1 MGRPLAVLRLTDDER
16 EELQRRRGAATTS
29 KRDHLRAT
37 IVLRRAE
44 GVRQVQLAH
53 ELGVSVACVNK
64 WSHRFE
70 LQGLEGLR
78 DKPGRGRKPSIPLE
92 KVERVIAEATR
103 PPAPRKR
110 WTVRSM
116 AREMGISADSVH
128 RLWRANGIKPH
139 LTKQFKVS
147 QDPNFE
153 QKFWDVIALY
163 LDPPERGLVLCCDE
177 KTQLQALERSQPGLP
192 LGIGHIQTK
201 THDYRRHGTISLFAA
216 LNYLDGKII
225 ARTEKRHTHVEWLRF
240 LKQIDR
246 ETPKDLVLHLI
257 LDNSSVHTEQNVT
270 RWLQNRLHRFHLH
283 FTPTS
288 ASWMNLVE
296 RFFAELSVEV
306 VRNGSFAHVQELV
319 RDIEQYLAQRNLQP
333 KRYQWKAD
341 GQAILEKIAR
351 ARQALAKTQ
360 KVN

>member
-1 MGRPLAVLRLTDDER
+1 
-16 EELQRRRGAATTS
+16 
-29 KRDHLRAT
+29 
-37 IVLRRAE
+37 
-44 GVRQVQLAH
+44 
-53 ELGVSVACVNK
+53 
-64 WSHRFE
+64 
-70 LQGLEGLR
+70 
-78 DKPGRGRKPSIPLE
+78 
-92 KVERVIAEATR
+92 
-103 PPAPRKR
+103 
-110 WTVRSM
+110 M